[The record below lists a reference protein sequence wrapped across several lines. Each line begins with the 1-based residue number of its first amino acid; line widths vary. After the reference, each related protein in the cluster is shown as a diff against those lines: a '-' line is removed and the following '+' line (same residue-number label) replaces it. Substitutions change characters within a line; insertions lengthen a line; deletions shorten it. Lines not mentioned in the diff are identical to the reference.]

1 LRASGTEVQ
10 VHVDEPRGRPTPVPD
25 AVVALFEAFEGRT
38 LK

>member
-1 LRASGTEVQ
+1 

-25 AVVALFEAFEGRT
+25 ALIALFEAFEGRD